1 MTSSV
6 KIHYLEVVTSNV
18 DQVCDSYSQTLG
30 VSFGEPIPELG
41 DARTA
46 KLFEG
51 GLMGVRLPM
60 HDAEEHTTRPYYLV
74 PDIATAVEKAEELGA
89 LIAVPPM
96 EILGYGKCAIL
107 MHGTIQSGVWE
118 V

>member
-18 DQVCDSYSQTLG
+18 DQICDSYSQTLG
-30 VSFGEPIPELG
+30 VSFDELIPELG
-41 DARTA
+41 GARIA

-51 GLMGVRLPM
+51 GLIGVRTPM
-60 HDAEEHTTRPYYLV
+60 HEAEEHTTRPYYLV
-74 PDIATAVEKAEELGA
+74 PDIAIAVEKAEDLGA

-96 EILGYGKCAIL
+96 EIPGYGKCAIL
-107 MHGTIQSGVWE
+107 MHGTIQSGLWE